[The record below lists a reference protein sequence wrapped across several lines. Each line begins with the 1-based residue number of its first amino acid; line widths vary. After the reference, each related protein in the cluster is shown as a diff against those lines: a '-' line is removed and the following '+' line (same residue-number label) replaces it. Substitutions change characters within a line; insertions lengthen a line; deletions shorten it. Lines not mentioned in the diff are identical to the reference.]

1 LCGRRWLVNQMNQ
14 FDGVTWNPAQMNGQP
29 CIRGMRITVRRVLQ
43 LIAQYPDHNALFAD
57 YPQLE
62 EEDLRQALAYA
73 AVSSG

>member
-1 LCGRRWLVNQMNQ
+1 MNQ
-14 FDGVTWNPAQMNGQP
+14 FERVTWNPAQMNGQP

-43 LIAQYPDHNALFAD
+43 LLVQYPDHDELFAD

-73 AVSSG
+73 SVSLAV